1 MNILDIISKKQEGI
15 ELSMEELKFVVD
27 GFCSGDIPNYQMS
40 AFLMAVYF
48 KGMTDDEALN
58 FTYAMRDSGDVL
70 NHDRI
75 KGLKFDK
82 HSTGGVGDKTTLV
95 IGPMIASLGLKFSK
109 MSGRALGHT
118 GGTIDKLEAIK
129 DFNVSLSE
137 EDFYKQVNDIGI
149 AVISQSANLAPADKL
164 IYALRDI
171 TSTVSS
177 IPLIAS
183 SIMSKKLAA
192 NDDLILLDVKVGS
205 GAFMQNIEE
214 AKKLAKLMVGIGNK
228 AGKRVSAILT
238 NMDEPLGNA
247 IGNSLEVLE
256 AINTLK
262 GNGPKDLEDLCVEIT
277 KDALLLSGL
286 ETSSDI
292 ALEKAKNT
300 LHDGS
305 AYEKFISFVVS
316 QGADLEYIKN
326 YENEIK
332 VSNIVEY
339 YAPVSGYI
347 EELDAKKIGLASQR
361 LGAGRLKLD
370 DKIDYN
376 VGIVLNHKVGDYVN
390 KGDVIL
396 KLYVNQ
402 KGINEALEFVK
413 SAIKIGKTK
422 KDTKLILDFIK

>member
-15 ELSMEELKFVVD
+15 ELNNEELKFVVQ
-27 GFCSGDIPNYQMS
+27 GFCKGEIPNYQMS

-48 KGMTDDEALN
+48 KGMTDNETAS
-58 FTYAMRDSGDVL
+58 FTFAMRDSGEIL
-70 NHDRI
+70 NHDMI
-75 KGLKFDK
+75 QGLKFDK
-82 HSTGGVGDKTTLV
+82 HSTGGVGDKTTLI

-129 DFNVSLSE
+129 GFNVSLNE
-137 EDFYKQVNDIGI
+137 EEFYKQVNDIGI

-205 GAFMQNIEE
+205 GAFMKNIDE
-214 AKKLAKLMVGIGNK
+214 AKKLASLMTKIGSM
-228 AGKRVSAILT
+228 AGKKVSAILT
-238 NMDEPLGNA
+238 NMCEPLGMA
-247 IGNSLEVLE
+247 VGNSLEVLE

-262 GNGPKDLEDLCVEIT
+262 GNGPKDLEDLCTEIA
-277 KDALLLSGL
+277 KYALLLSGV
-286 ETSSDI
+286 ETNPDI
-292 ALEKAKNT
+292 AKEKAYNT

-305 AYEKFISFVVS
+305 AYNKFIDFVVA
-316 QGADLEYIKN
+316 QGASRDYILN

-332 VSNIVEY
+332 VKNIIEY
-339 YAPVSGYI
+339 KALEDGYI
-347 EELDAKKIGLASQR
+347 LEMDAKKIGLASQR

-370 DKIDYN
+370 DEIDYN
-376 VGIVLNHKVGDYVN
+376 VGIVLEHKIGDYVS
-390 KGDVIL
+390 KGDTIL
-396 KLYVNQ
+396 KLYCNE
-402 KGINEALEFVK
+402 KGVSEALDFIFG
-413 SAIKIGKTK
+413 AIKIGKEQK
-422 KDTKLILDFIK
+422 NTKLILDFVE

>member
-15 ELSMEELKFVVD
+15 ELTKDELKYVVD
-27 GFCSGDIPNYQMS
+27 GFCSDDIPNYQMS

-48 KGMTDDEALN
+48 KGMTDTETLN
-58 FTYAMRDSGDVL
+58 LTFAMRDSGEVL
-70 NHDRI
+70 NHDKI

-82 HSTGGVGDKTTLV
+82 HSTGGVGDKTTL
-95 IGPMIASLGLKFSK
+95 ILGPMIASLGLKFSK

-129 DFNVSLSE
+129 GFNVSLSE
-137 EDFYKQVNDIGI
+137 EEFYKQVNDIGI

-205 GAFMQNIEE
+205 GAFMQNIES
-214 AKKLAKLMVGIGNK
+214 AKTLASLMVKIGNM
-228 AGKRVSAILT
+228 AGKKVSAILT
-238 NMDEPLGNA
+238 NMEEPLGMA
-247 IGNSLEVLE
+247 VGNSLEVLE

-262 GNGPKDLEDLCVEIT
+262 GNGPKDLEDLCVEIA

-286 ETSSDI
+286 ETNSDI
-292 ALEKAKNT
+292 AKEKAYKT

-305 AYEKFISFVVS
+305 AYNKFVQFVVA
-316 QGADLEYIKN
+316 QGASKDYILN

-332 VSNIVEY
+332 VEEVIEY
-339 YAPVSGYI
+339 KAEEDGYI
-347 EELDAKKIGLASQR
+347 EEMDAKKIGLASQR

-370 DKIDYN
+370 DVIDYN
-376 VGIVLNHKVGDYVN
+376 VGIVLERKIGDKVS
-390 KGDVIL
+390 KGDTIL
-396 KLYVNQ
+396 KLYSNK
-402 KGINEALEFVK
+402 KGVNEALEFVS

-422 KDTKLILDFIK
+422 KDIELILDFVK